1 MNSTQFP
8 DLDLAPIIDALNRHD
23 VRYVVIGGIASL
35 VHQADVPRTLDVDV
49 TPSRD
54 DGNLKQ
60 LAAALRD
67 LGAQLRAPGLDTGF
81 PIPLDE
87 ALLRR
92 MTTLTLVTTYGP
104 LDLSFVPDGTTG
116 YDDLAKS
123 AITVSALGVQFP
135 VAALADIIRSKEAA
149 GRAKDLEHL
158 PALRRRLKELQERG
172 E

>member
-1 MNSTQFP
+1 MNDIQVP
-8 DLDLAPIIDALNRHD
+8 DLDVVPIIEALNRHR

-35 VHQADVPRTLDVDV
+35 VHRADVPRTLDVDV

-54 DGNLKQ
+54 EGNLKQ
-60 LAAALRD
+60 LAAALKE

-87 ALLRR
+87 RMLTR
-92 MTTLTLVTTYGP
+92 MTTLTLVTPYGP

-116 YDDLAKS
+116 YEDLAQG
-123 AITVSALGVQFP
+123 ATMVSALGVQFP
-135 VAALADIIRSKEAA
+135 VAALADVIRSKEAA

-158 PALRRRLKELQERG
+158 PALRRRLKELQTGVE
-172 E
+172 